1 MWKLIAI
8 ALIVLYV
15 IRKILRLLTP
25 AVVEQADVVEL
36 KACAY
41 CDTLVRVDK
50 GMTSRGF
57 FFCDGDHARRYFDQG
72 GKPRV

>member
-8 ALIVLYV
+8 TFIALYL

-25 AVVEQADVVEL
+25 PVIEQADVVEL

-57 FFCDGDHARRYFDQG
+57 FFCDGGHAQRYFDQG
-72 GKPRV
+72 RKPHA